1 MDQELLEEIKRLV
14 IGGKVKRISN
24 AVQMAL
30 ISGYEP
36 QTIIDTM
43 TEAMLQVGE
52 LFHNSD
58 IYVPEML
65 VAAAAMKKGMT
76 LLRPLL
82 SAEQQTTRVQYI
94 LGTVQ
99 GDLHDVG
106 KNLVCCTLESY
117 GFEVID
123 LGVDVSPADFVAAVE
138 DHPDCYLLGLSAL
151 LTTTIPSISATI
163 EALTEAGLRDRVYIM
178 VGGAPITWDIAR
190 EVGADWYSPDAYGT
204 AQAALRYVE
213 TCRREKTEENDD
225 KTEDTE
231 EALEAES
238 DGEIDKAEEAEK
250 NAEE

>member
-1 MDQELLEEIKRLV
+1 MDQELLEEIKRLI
-14 IGGKVKRISN
+14 IGGKVKRISD
-24 AVQMAL
+24 AVQLAL
-30 ISGYEP
+30 VNGFEP

-43 TEAMLQVGE
+43 TAAMLQVGE

-65 VAAAAMKKGMT
+65 VASAAMKKGLS

-82 SAEQQTTRVQYI
+82 SAERQANKVRYI
-94 LGTVQ
+94 LGTVE

-123 LGVDVSPADFVAAVE
+123 LGVDVAPGDFVAAVE
-138 DHPDCYLLGLSAL
+138 KHPDCYLLGLSAL
-151 LTTTIPSISATI
+151 LTTTIPSIRATL
-163 EALTEAGLRDRVYIM
+163 EALCEAGLRERLYIM

-213 TCRREKTEENDD
+213 ERKKQEN
-225 KTEDTE
+225 
-231 EALEAES
+231 
-238 DGEIDKAEEAEK
+238 EEAEK
-250 NAEE
+250 TE

>member
-1 MDQELLEEIKRLV
+1 MDQDLLEEIRQLV

-30 ISGYEP
+30 VNGYEP

-43 TEAMLQVGE
+43 TAAMLQVGE

-82 SAEQQTTRVQYI
+82 SAERQTNKVKYI

-117 GFEVID
+117 GFDVID
-123 LGVDVSPADFVAAVE
+123 LGVDVDPADFVAAVE
-138 DHPDCYLLGLSAL
+138 QHPDCYLLGLSAL
-151 LTTTIPSISATI
+151 LTTTIPSITATI
-163 EALTEAGLRDRVYIM
+163 DALREAGVRDRLQIM
-178 VGGAPITWDIAR
+178 VGGAPITWEIAK

-204 AQAALRYVE
+204 AQAALGFVE
-213 TCRREKTEENDD
+213 EHRKQ
-225 KTEDTE
+225 
-231 EALEAES
+231 L
-238 DGEIDKAEEAEK
+238 EEAE
-250 NAEE
+250 ETE

>member
-1 MDQELLEEIKRLV
+1 MDTELLEEIKQLV

-24 AVQMAL
+24 AVQLAL
-30 ISGYEP
+30 VNGYEP

-43 TEAMLQVGE
+43 TGAMLQVGE

-82 SAEQQTTRVQYI
+82 SADRQTNKVKYI

-123 LGVDVSPADFVAAVE
+123 LGVDVAPADFVAAVE
-138 DHPDCYLLGLSAL
+138 EHPDCYLLGLSDL
-151 LTTTIPSISATI
+151 LTTTIPSITATI
-163 EALTEAGLRDRVYIM
+163 EALYEAGLRDRLYIM

-213 TCRREKTEENDD
+213 TMKS
-225 KTEDTE
+225 
-231 EALEAES
+231 EAE
-238 DGEIDKAEEAEK
+238 ETQE
-250 NAEE
+250 

>member
-1 MDQELLEEIKRLV
+1 MDQELLEEIKQLV
-14 IGGKVKRISN
+14 IGGKVKRISH

-30 ISGYEP
+30 VNGYEP

-43 TEAMLQVGE
+43 TTAMLQVGE

-82 SAEQQTTRVQYI
+82 SAERQANRVQYI

-117 GFEVID
+117 GFDVVD
-123 LGVDVSPADFVAAVE
+123 LGVDVAPKDFVTAVE
-138 DHPDCYLLGLSAL
+138 KHPGCYLLGLSAL
-151 LTTTIPSISATI
+151 LTTTIPSVTATI
-163 EALTEAGLRDRVYIM
+163 EALVESGLRDRVYIM

-190 EVGADWYSPDAYGT
+190 DVGADWYSPDAYGT
-204 AQAALRYVE
+204 AQAALRY
-213 TCRREKTEENDD
+213 
-225 KTEDTE
+225 
-231 EALEAES
+231 
-238 DGEIDKAEEAEK
+238 AEEHKTKADEEK
-250 NAEE
+250 AKHSEEQSDK

>member
-1 MDQELLEEIKRLV
+1 MDQELLEEIKQLV

-30 ISGYEP
+30 VSGYEP

-43 TEAMLQVGE
+43 TGAMLQVGE

-65 VAAAAMKKGMT
+65 VASAAMKKGLT

-82 SAEQQTTRVQYI
+82 SAEQQTNKVKFI

-123 LGVDVSPADFVAAVE
+123 LGVDVAPKDFVTALE
-138 DHPDCYLLGLSAL
+138 KNPDCYLLGLSAL
-151 LTTTIPSISATI
+151 LTTTIPSITATV
-163 EALTEAGLRDRVYIM
+163 EAITQAGMRDRLHIM
-178 VGGAPITWDIAR
+178 IGGAPISWEICR
-190 EVGADWYSPDAYGT
+190 EVGADWYAPDAYGT

-213 TCRREKTEENDD
+213 ARKQEISEE
-225 KTEDTE
+225 E
-231 EALEAES
+231 
-238 DGEIDKAEEAEK
+238 
-250 NAEE
+250 

>member
-14 IGGKVKRISN
+14 IGGKVKRISD
-24 AVQMAL
+24 AVQLAL
-30 ISGYEP
+30 VNGFEP

-43 TEAMLQVGE
+43 TGAMMQVGE

-65 VAAAAMKKGMT
+65 VASAAMKKGLA

-82 SAEQQTTRVQYI
+82 SAERQTNKVQFI
-94 LGTVQ
+94 LGTVE

-123 LGVDVSPADFVAAVE
+123 LGVNVAPADFVTAVE
-138 DHPDCYLLGLSAL
+138 QHPDCYLLGLSAL

-163 EALTEAGLRDRVYIM
+163 EALCEADLRERLYIM
-178 VGGAPITWDIAR
+178 VGGAPITWGIAR

-204 AQAALRYVE
+204 TQAALRYVE
-213 TCRREKTEENDD
+213 ERKKQESEETEE
-225 KTEDTE
+225 
-231 EALEAES
+231 
-238 DGEIDKAEEAEK
+238 
-250 NAEE
+250 

>member
-1 MDQELLEEIKRLV
+1 MDQELLEEIKRLI

-30 ISGYEP
+30 VSGFEP

-43 TEAMLQVGE
+43 TGAMLQVGE

-82 SAEQQTTRVQYI
+82 SAERQTNKVKYI

-117 GFEVID
+117 GFEVVD
-123 LGVDVSPADFVAAVE
+123 LGVDVAPKDFVAAVE
-138 DHPDCYLLGLSAL
+138 QHSDCYLLGLSAL
-151 LTTTIPSISATI
+151 LTTTIPSITATI
-163 EALTEAGLRDRVYIM
+163 EALSEAGLRDRLFIM
-178 VGGAPITWDIAR
+178 VGGAPITWEVAR
-190 EVGADWYSPDAYGT
+190 EVGADSYSPDAYGT

-213 TCRREKTEENDD
+213 ERKKE
-225 KTEDTE
+225 
-231 EALEAES
+231 
-238 DGEIDKAEEAEK
+238 EEAE
-250 NAEE
+250 E

>member
-1 MDQELLEEIKRLV
+1 MDTELLEEIKQLV

-24 AVQMAL
+24 AVQLAL
-30 ISGYEP
+30 VNGYEP
-36 QTIIDTM
+36 RTIIDAM
-43 TEAMLQVGE
+43 TDAMLQVGE

-82 SAEQQTTRVQYI
+82 SADRQTNKVKYI
-94 LGTVQ
+94 LGTVE

-123 LGVDVSPADFVAAVE
+123 LGVDVKAADFVAAVE
-138 DHPDCYLLGLSAL
+138 EHPDCYLLGLSAL
-151 LTTTIPSISATI
+151 LTTTIPSITATI
-163 EALTEAGLRDRVYIM
+163 EALSEAGLRERLYIM
-178 VGGAPITWDIAR
+178 IGGAPITWDVAR
-190 EVGADWYSPDAYGT
+190 EVGADWYAPDAYGT

-213 TCRREKTEENDD
+213 TVKSEEQ
-225 KTEDTE
+225 KEDE
-231 EALEAES
+231 
-238 DGEIDKAEEAEK
+238 
-250 NAEE
+250 

>member
-1 MDQELLEEIKRLV
+1 MDQALLEEIKQLV
-14 IGGKVKRISN
+14 IGGKVKRISH

-30 ISGYEP
+30 VNGYEP

-65 VAAAAMKKGMT
+65 VAAAAMKKGMS

-82 SAEQQTTRVQYI
+82 SAERQTNKVQYI

-117 GFEVID
+117 GFDVVD
-123 LGVDVSPADFVAAVE
+123 LGVDVAPKDFVAAVE
-138 DHPDCYLLGLSAL
+138 KHPGCYLLGLSAL
-151 LTTTIPSISATI
+151 LTTTIPSITETI
-163 EALTEAGLRDRVYIM
+163 QALCDAGLRDRMYIM
-178 VGGAPITWDIAR
+178 VGGAPITWELAK

-204 AQAALRYVE
+204 AQEALRYAE
-213 TCRREKTEENDD
+213 ARKREEGHPQEQDP
-225 KTEDTE
+225 EDE
-231 EALEAES
+231 
-238 DGEIDKAEEAEK
+238 
-250 NAEE
+250 